1 MKPITGFILF
11 FLACLPLAE
20 LAAFDPQTSLVE
32 IEVTKKDYDYRMPWI
47 SRNEQ
52 VRKNG
57 ILIGEKQ
64 ILTTADGLSD
74 QYLCRVRK
82 GGESRQY
89 TAELVWVDFYANV
102 AILDVSEPGF
112 WEGMQA
118 VALAQG
124 IPQSGKLQIYRWR
137 GGRIEERAAEII
149 RLSSGSSKMSYLRH
163 LVLTVSSTIES
174 AGWAEVVFDGE
185 ELVGLTASS
194 AKDRLNIL
202 PIEFIMK
209 VIERHSIEEGSGLGY
224 FDFKTMSAKNP
235 ALPASKGLDRR
246 DVGVVVTE
254 VGGKGLAEGGLI
266 IGDIIL
272 EVDGF
277 EIDSAGKYVD
287 PEYGRLGM
295 SSLATRSHG
304 AGESM
309 PFKVWRAGKLQVIDY
324 TLPPVDFE
332 KDFIPD
338 HRYNQAPQY
347 LMAGGLVFQP
357 LDGPLLRVL
366 GKNKPVL
373 LDYYSQQKGMDDRSG
388 LVVLSGVLPDDY
400 NLGYED
406 IRYALVDQING
417 RMIGEIKDVEAALQE
432 SEGGFHR
439 IRFMPEEGVR
449 QIVLDAGALDRAT
462 ARILQNYRIPSASQ
476 LGVGE

>member
-1 MKPITGFILF
+1 MKPITGFIFLC
-11 FLACLPLAE
+11 LACLPLVG
-20 LAAFDPQTSLVE
+20 LAAFNPENSLVE
-32 IEVTKKDYDYRMPWI
+32 IEVTKKDYDYRMPWV
-47 SRNEQ
+47 SRNQQ

-74 QYLCRVRK
+74 QYLCRIRK

-89 TAELVWVDFYANV
+89 TADLVWVDFYANV
-102 AILDVSEPGF
+102 AILDVPEPEF
-112 WEGMQA
+112 WEGMHA
-118 VALAQG
+118 VTFAQS
-124 IPQSGKLQIYRWR
+124 IPQSGELQIYRWR
-137 GGRIEERAAEII
+137 GGRIEERVAEII

-174 AGWAEVVFDGE
+174 AGWAEVVFDGDN
-185 ELVGLTASS
+185 LVGLTASA

-202 PIEFIMK
+202 PTEFITK
-209 VIERHSIEEGSGLGY
+209 VIQRHRTEEGSGLGY

-254 VGGKGLAEGGLI
+254 VASKGLTKGGLEV
-266 IGDIIL
+266 GDIIL

-277 EIDSAGKYVD
+277 AIDSAGKYVD
-287 PEYGRLGM
+287 PDYGRLAM
-295 SSLATRSHG
+295 SSLATRSHA
-304 AGESM
+304 AGESI
-309 PFKVWRAGKLQVIDY
+309 PIQVWRAGKMQAIDY
-324 TLPPVDFE
+324 TLPHADFE
-332 KDFIPD
+332 KDFIPE

-347 LMAGGLVFQP
+347 IVAGGLVFQP
-357 LDGPLLRVL
+357 LDGPLLRAL

-388 LVVLSGVLPDDY
+388 LVLLSGVLPDDY
-400 NLGYED
+400 NLGYEE

-417 RMIGEIKDVEAALQE
+417 RKISRIEEVEAALAQA
-432 SEGGFHR
+432 EGGFHR
-439 IRFMPEEGVR
+439 IRFMVEEGVQ
-449 QIVLDAGALDRAT
+449 QIVLDAEEMAAAT
-462 ARILQNYRIPSASQ
+462 ARILQSYRILSDSQ
-476 LGVGE
+476 F